1 MSLDSQS
8 SDLSRRRFIRSC
20 CAAVGST
27 GLLSAMAQLRLMG
40 AVAGDTAGDDYKALV
55 CLFLNGG
62 NDANNLIVP
71 YDTGGYN
78 DYATAR
84 TTLSL
89 PQESL
94 LAINP
99 LTTDGRSYGL
109 HGSVGPLAEMFA
121 SGNLAVLANVGTLIV
136 PTTRAQ
142 YEAQSVPLPPQL
154 FSHNDQQV
162 QWQSSVP
169 DQPFSTGWGGRLA
182 DLMNAF
188 NENPALSMSI
198 SLDGQNSFQVGSNVT
213 QFAVNRTG
221 VVNLSGTGNAAG
233 EVRLETLKQVMGQ
246 ENESLFQTAFGDI
259 TSSAIDTSALLGAT
273 LEAAQ
278 PLTTEFPEGR
288 LGDQLS
294 MIARLISVAP
304 QFGLKRQV
312 FFARLGGW
320 DLHDTQIDAHALLLE
335 EIAVAMKSFY
345 DATVELG
352 CENDVTTFTA
362 SDFGR
367 TFNTNGDGSDHGWGS
382 HHMIMGGSVRGGD
395 IYGTMPVLEING
407 PDDTG
412 RGRWIPTTSVDEYA
426 STLAR
431 WFGVSDSDLPMV
443 LPNLGRFGSPDL
455 GFML

>member
-1 MSLDSQS
+1 MNDPTPF
-8 SDLSRRRFIRSC
+8 SDLSRRNFIRSC

-40 AVAGDTAGDDYKALV
+40 AVAGDSAGDDYKALV

-62 NDANNLIVP
+62 NDANNLVVP
-71 YDTGGYN
+71 YDTSGYAN
-78 DYATAR
+78 YAAAR
-84 TTLSL
+84 TSLALPRDTLL
-89 PQESL
+89 P
-94 LAINP
+94 ITP

-109 HGSVGPLAEMFA
+109 HGAVGPLQEMFNA
-121 SGNLAVLANVGTLIV
+121 GNLAFLANVGTLIV

-142 YEAQSVPLPPQL
+142 YEARSVPLPPQL

-169 DQPFSTGWGGRLA
+169 DLPFTNGWGGRLA
-182 DLMNAF
+182 DLTNAF
-188 NENPALSMSI
+188 NENPSLSMSI
-198 SLDGQNSFQVGSNVT
+198 SLDGQNSFQVGQSVS

-221 VVNLSGTGNAAG
+221 VVNLSGTNNAAG
-233 EVRLETLKQVMGQ
+233 EVRLEALKSVLGQ
-246 ENESLFQTAFGDI
+246 ENEHLFQTAFGDI
-259 TSSAIDTSALLGAT
+259 TSSAIDTSALLGEA
-273 LEAAQ
+273 LEGA
-278 PLTTEFPEGR
+278 PVLMTPFPEGR
-288 LGDQLS
+288 LGEQLS
-294 MIARLISVAP
+294 MIAQLISIAP

-335 EIAVAMKSFY
+335 EIAVGMKAFY

-352 CENDVTTFTA
+352 CQNDVTTFTA

-367 TFNTNGDGSDHGWGS
+367 TFNTNGDGSDHGWGG
-382 HHMIMGGSVRGGD
+382 HHMIMGGAVRGGD
-395 IYGTMPVLEING
+395 IYGTMPVLEIDG

-426 STLAR
+426 ATLAR
-431 WFGVSDSDLPMV
+431 WFGVSPTDLPVV
-443 LPNLGRFGSPDL
+443 LPNIGRFGQPDL

>member
-1 MSLDSQS
+1 MNSPPPS
-8 SDLSRRRFIRSC
+8 SDLSRRNFIRSC

-40 AVAGDTAGDDYKALV
+40 AVAGDSAGDDYKALV

-62 NDANNLIVP
+62 NDANNLLVP
-71 YDTGGYN
+71 YDTTGYQN
-78 DYATAR
+78 YAAAR
-84 TTLSL
+84 TTLAL
-89 PQESL
+89 PQSTL
-94 LAINP
+94 LPIMP

-109 HGSVGPLAEMFA
+109 HGSAGPLQTMFNE
-121 SGNLAVLANVGTLIV
+121 GHLAFLANVGTLIV

-142 YEAQSVPLPPQL
+142 YEAKSVPLPPQL

-169 DQPFSTGWGGRLA
+169 DLPFTSGWGGRLA
-182 DLMNAF
+182 DLTNAF
-188 NENPALSMSI
+188 NDNPSLSMSI
-198 SLDGQNSFQVGSNVT
+198 SLDGQNSFQVGQSVT
-213 QFAVNRTG
+213 QFSVNRTG
-221 VVNLSGTGNAAG
+221 VVNLSGSNNAAG
-233 EVRLETLKQVMGQ
+233 EVRLEALKSVLGQ
-246 ENESLFQTAFGDI
+246 ENDHLFQTAFGDI
-259 TSSAIDTSALLGAT
+259 TSSAIDTSALLGEA
-273 LEAAQ
+273 LENAPA
-278 PLTTEFPEGR
+278 LTTTFPEGR
-288 LGDQLS
+288 LGEQLS
-294 MIARLISVAP
+294 MIARLISIAP

-335 EIAVAMKSFY
+335 EIATGMKSFY
-345 DATVELG
+345 DATAELG
-352 CENDVTTFTA
+352 CQNNVTTFTA

-382 HHMIMGGSVRGGD
+382 HHMIMGGAVRGGD

-426 STLAR
+426 ATLAR
-431 WFGVSDSDLPMV
+431 WFGVSATDLPVV
-443 LPNLGRFGSPDL
+443 LPNIGRFGQPDL

>member
-1 MSLDSQS
+1 MNS
-8 SDLSRRRFIRSC
+8 SPPFPDLGRRQFIRSC

-40 AVAGDTAGDDYKALV
+40 AVAGDGAGDDYKALV

-71 YDTGGYN
+71 YDTSGYAN
-78 DYATAR
+78 YAAAR
-84 TTLSL
+84 TTLAL
-89 PQESL
+89 PHDL
-94 LAINP
+94 LLPITP

-109 HGSVGPLAEMFA
+109 HGSLASLQGMFTA
-121 SGNLAVLANVGTLIV
+121 GQVAFLANVGTLVV

-169 DQPFSTGWGGRLA
+169 DQPFSSGWGGRLA
-182 DLMNAF
+182 DLTHAF
-188 NENPALSMSI
+188 NENSTLSMSI
-198 SLDGQNSFQVGSNVT
+198 SLDGQNSFQVGNSVS

-221 VVNLSGTGNAAG
+221 VVNLSGTNTTAG
-233 EVRLETLKQVMGQ
+233 QVRLETLKSVLGQ
-246 ENESLFQTAFGDI
+246 ENDNLFQTAFGGL
-259 TSSAIDTSALLGAT
+259 TGSAIDTSALLGEA
-273 LEAAQ
+273 LENAN
-278 PLTTEFPEGR
+278 PLTTPFPEGR
-288 LGDQLS
+288 LGEQLS
-294 MIARLISVAP
+294 MIAQLINVAP

-335 EIAVAMKSFY
+335 EISQGMAAFY

-352 CENDVTTFTA
+352 CENNVTTFTA

-382 HHMIMGGSVRGGD
+382 HHMIMGGTVRGGD

-426 STLAR
+426 ATLAR
-431 WFGVSDSDLPMV
+431 WFGVSESDLPMV
-443 LPNLGRFGSPDL
+443 LPNIGRFAQPDL
-455 GFML
+455 GFMR